1 MSGPARISRKTDPP
15 FESGAQAELY
25 RLIRHSHIFA
35 SAVRE
40 ILESKLI
47 REASAIPLTASQF
60 HILKVMALNGPHQL
74 GELADFLGVSGPAIT
89 KNIDK
94 LERLGFV
101 VRNPST
107 GDRRVTLMSVS
118 RAGRRVV
125 DKYER
130 LKTARLA
137 PVLATF
143 KAQEL
148 ETFTSL
154 LERFSISLLRQEKSQ
169 REFCLRCEVYI
180 ESNCPVGRVRGGC
193 PYQMSRQG
201 RTQTE
206 PDAGT
211 RSAL

>member
-1 MSGPARISRKTDPP
+1 MSGPAGNSRRNYAP
-15 FESGAQAELY
+15 FESGAQAELF
-25 RLIRHSHIFA
+25 RFIRHSHIFS

-47 REASAIPLTASQF
+47 REASPFPLTASQF
-60 HILKVMALNGPHQL
+60 HILKVMALNGPLQL
-74 GELADFLGVSGPAIT
+74 GELADFLGVSGPATT

-94 LERLGFV
+94 LERLGLV
-101 VRNPST
+101 LRSAST
-107 GDRRVTLMSVS
+107 GDRRVTLISLS

-130 LKTARLA
+130 LKTARLG

-143 KAQEL
+143 KAREL
-148 ETFTSL
+148 EMFASL
-154 LERFSISLLRQEKSQ
+154 LERFSVSLLQNETSR
-169 REFCLRCEVYI
+169 REFCLRCNAYI
-180 ESNCPVGRVRGGC
+180 ESNCPVARVRGGC

-201 RTQTE
+201 RAQTE
-206 PDAGT
+206 ATTGT